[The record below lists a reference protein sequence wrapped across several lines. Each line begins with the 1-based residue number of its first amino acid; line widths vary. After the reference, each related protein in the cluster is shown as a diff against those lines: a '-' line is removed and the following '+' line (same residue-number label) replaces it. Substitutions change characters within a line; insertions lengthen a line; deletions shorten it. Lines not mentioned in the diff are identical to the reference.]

1 MIFKYITFKSFVIL
15 ENELPG
21 KANVLSRK
29 ANLLPC
35 FKNECFPAFL
45 QFSLCGNKLANKM
58 KILMILILITMILM
72 MMMMIMI
79 ILMILILIMMT
90 LMILILVM
98 MTLMI
103 LI

>member
-1 MIFKYITFKSFVIL
+1 MIFKYITFKSFVIP
-15 ENELPG
+15 ENVLPG
-21 KANVLSRK
+21 K

-35 FKNECFPAFL
+35 FKNECFLAFL

-72 MMMMIMI
+72 MMMMMMMIMI